1 MESVQENAFIT
12 VIGIKIRSLIMYRAI
27 SSRVKDFK
35 IRQVFETRAKEVTEH
50 LKSFFDMLQVHEKE
64 LASILVRSST
74 QADPDYCSLIKSIDE
89 SISEKEALRI
99 ALMEERKCIRQFSSV
114 ADSILEL
121 SVREAFFRILIET
134 ENQIR
139 LIADELLLLL
149 KVEERKDTKEDS
161 HVVLL

>member
-35 IRQVFETRAKEVTEH
+35 IRQVLETCAKEVTEH

-64 LASILVRSST
+64 LASIVIRSST

-99 ALMEERKCIRQFSSV
+99 ALMEERKCIRRYSSV
-114 ADSILEL
+114 ADSISEPHF
-121 SVREAFFRILIET
+121 REAFVRILIET
-134 ENQIR
+134 ENQVR
-139 LIADELLLLL
+139 LITDEFLHIL
-149 KVEERKDTKEDS
+149 KVEERKDSKETRY
-161 HVVLL
+161 VVLF